1 MAEREGFEP
10 PIPVKVC
17 LISSQVHST
26 GLCHL
31 SESNYRMLHWMVEAT
46 KWGSFDSRFG
56 PGFPAIRP
64 PCLRSWEILFRD
76 SDRLRGGKIP
86 ACDSK
91 ALTTGPE
98 PRRPWNGTLVLS
110 LGCHAVLK

>member
-31 SESNYRMLHWMVEAT
+31 SGRW
-46 KWGSFDSRFG
+46 
-56 PGFPAIRP
+56 P
-64 PCLRSWEILFRD
+64 
-76 SDRLRGGKIP
+76 
-86 ACDSK
+86 
-91 ALTTGPE
+91 
-98 PRRPWNGTLVLS
+98 S
-110 LGCHAVLK
+110 LEEAVLKRKNDAPTTILPATQKHRPLLV

>member
-31 SESNYRMLHWMVEAT
+31 SLVN
-46 KWGSFDSRFG
+46 FG
-56 PGFPAIRP
+56 LQSPALVSLVVNKLRLQRDGRICCRR
-64 PCLRSWEILFRD
+64 LRSIAIMR
-76 SDRLRGGKIP
+76 
-86 ACDSK
+86 
-91 ALTTGPE
+91 
-98 PRRPWNGTLVLS
+98 NVS
-110 LGCHAVLK
+110 LCS

>member
-31 SESNYRMLHWMVEAT
+31 SVVNLGLRSPALASLVVNKLQLQRAT
-46 KWGSFDSRFG
+46 KDGEGR
-56 PGFPAIRP
+56 AA
-64 PCLRSWEILFRD
+64 E
-76 SDRLRGGKIP
+76 
-86 ACDSK
+86 
-91 ALTTGPE
+91 ALV
-98 PRRPWNGTLVLS
+98 R
-110 LGCHAVLK
+110 A